1 MRKSGVYPRFFR
13 VFGGFFTRKYAL
25 IAKAE
30 ELTLKILQKILA
42 QIQKKFQD
50 PYMRVDCEFF
60 VK

>member
-30 ELTLKILQKILA
+30 ELTFKNLQKFLA
-42 QIQKKFQD
+42 QIQKKS
-50 PYMRVDCEFF
+50 ESL
-60 VK
+60 